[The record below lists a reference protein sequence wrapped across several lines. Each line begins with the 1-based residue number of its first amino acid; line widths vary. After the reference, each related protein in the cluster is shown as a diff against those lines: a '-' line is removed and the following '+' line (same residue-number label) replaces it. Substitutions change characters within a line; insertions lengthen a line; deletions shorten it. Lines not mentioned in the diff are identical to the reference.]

1 MLCVVRSSQRRSPT
15 APGTRGWP
23 RPARLG
29 VSGGRSG
36 GARDAGKREGAAG
49 TGRPPRPRPSPTLS
63 GGIWEVQLAM
73 DSGEREGMSL
83 SLCATGWMRESAFPA
98 SCRHGLCWFGDLSDC
113 AGEVHVSAAGGLWGP
128 GQSLGADSGLQAEGG
143 LQGREARMMSSQESR
158 FRQLAEGSAGSSFTV
173 WVES

>member
-1 MLCVVRSSQRRSPT
+1 MCSLGDRGRRAQPEALRVVRSSQRRSPT

-23 RPARLG
+23 GPARLG

-83 SLCATGWMRESAFPA
+83 SLCATGWMTESPPSRHPVDTVFAGLVTLATVLGKSMCLRLAA
-98 SCRHGLCWFGDLSDC
+98 SGGQ
-113 AGEVHVSAAGGLWGP
+113 GGLWGLTAVCRRRAVSRGKKP
-128 GQSLGADSGLQAEGG
+128 G
-143 LQGREARMMSSQESR
+143 
-158 FRQLAEGSAGSSFTV
+158 
-173 WVES
+173 